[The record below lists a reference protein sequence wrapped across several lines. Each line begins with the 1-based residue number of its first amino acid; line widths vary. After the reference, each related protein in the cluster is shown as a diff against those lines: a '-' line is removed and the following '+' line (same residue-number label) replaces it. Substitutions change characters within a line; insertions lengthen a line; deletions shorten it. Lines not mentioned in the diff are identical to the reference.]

1 MAIRPRCPLC
11 ASARITILISLHP
24 HAFCSSCDARWIQDG
39 SEQRAVRKGPKDP
52 HVWSR
57 ANGQGPARV
66 PVPATTP
73 PKTAF
78 YRTAPRRFPGNS
90 QW

>member
-1 MAIRPRCPLC
+1 MPRCPLC

-24 HAFCSSCDARWIQDG
+24 HAFCSNCDARWIQDG
-39 SEQRAVRKGPKDP
+39 GQQRAIRKGPKDP
-52 HVWSR
+52 QAWIR
-57 ANGQGPARV
+57 PNGRRPARV

-73 PKTAF
+73 PKTSF
-78 YRTAPRRFPGNS
+78 YRTAPRRLPGNS

>member
-1 MAIRPRCPLC
+1 MPRCPLC
-11 ASARITILISLHP
+11 ASARVTILISLHP

-39 SEQRAVRKGPKDP
+39 VEQRAVRKGSKDP
-52 HVWSR
+52 HARSR
-57 ANGQGPARV
+57 PNGQVPARW
-66 PVPATTP
+66 PALATTP
-73 PKTAF
+73 PKTGL